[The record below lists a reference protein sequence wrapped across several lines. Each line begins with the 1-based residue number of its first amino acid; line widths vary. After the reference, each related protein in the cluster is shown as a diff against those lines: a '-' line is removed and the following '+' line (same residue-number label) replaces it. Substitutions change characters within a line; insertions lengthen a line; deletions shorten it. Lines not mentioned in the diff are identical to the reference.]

1 MAAALPPL
9 LVTLV
14 WVGVLLLPTA
24 THGAAVAQPR
34 TLPFSWNLG
43 QIARA
48 LHLDWPPGSLKAALL
63 AQALE
68 QLLKA
73 EAGWQEWERET
84 KAEAAA
90 LAQLLLRLWGFTHLE
105 PEVNME
111 EAVALGPKAQAK
123 DEAAD
128 SKQALFRFLMSRL
141 LAKTSETRITP
152 TSVWGEPWPLQH
164 RRLRRDLGSGP
175 ASVSQGTALLR
186 LNHLQASGAKGKV
199 QRRVPLATTHYW
211 PE

>member
-1 MAAALPPL
+1 MAAAPLPP

-14 WVGVLLLPTA
+14 WAGVLLLPTES
-24 THGAAVAQPR
+24 HGAVFAQPQ

-43 QIARA
+43 QMARA
-48 LHLDWPPGSLKAALL
+48 LQLDWPPGSPKAALL

-68 QLLKA
+68 RLLEA
-73 EAGWQEWERET
+73 EAGWRET

-90 LAQLLLRLWGFTHLE
+90 LAQLLLHLWGGSHLE

-111 EAVALGPKAQAK
+111 ETVSLGPKAQAK

-128 SKQALFRFLMSRL
+128 SKQALLRFVMSQL
-141 LAKTSETRITP
+141 LAKMSETQIPPILVR
-152 TSVWGEPWPLQH
+152 GEPWPRQ
-164 RRLRRDLGSGP
+164 RRHLRRDLGPGP
-175 ASVSQGTALLR
+175 ASVSHGTALQR
-186 LNHLQASGAKGKV
+186 LNRLEALGAKGRAQV
-199 QRRVPLATTHYW
+199 QWGVPLATTRYW

>member
-1 MAAALPPL
+1 MAL

-14 WVGVLLLPTA
+14 WAGVLLLSTA
-24 THGAAVAQPR
+24 THGDVVVQPR

-43 QIARA
+43 QMARA
-48 LHLDWPPGSLKAALL
+48 LQLDWPPGSPKAALL

-68 QLLKA
+68 RLLKA

-90 LAQLLLRLWGFTHLE
+90 LAQLLLHLWGSSHLE

-111 EAVALGPKAQAK
+111 EAVVLGPKAQAK

-128 SKQALFRFLMSRL
+128 SKQALLRFLMSRL
-141 LAKTSETRITP
+141 SAKMSKTRITP
-152 TSVWGEPWPLQH
+152 TLIWGEPWLPQH
-164 RRLRRDLGSGP
+164 RRLRRDLGPGLAP
-175 ASVSQGTALLR
+175 MSQGTALLHLNR
-186 LNHLQASGAKGKV
+186 LEASGAKGRAQF
-199 QRRVPLATTHYW
+199 QRGVPLGTTHYW